1 MANLSRYN
9 SGIFDKSEIGA
20 SESVLGHLTQEQGMS
35 LEVALQRLAPNVK
48 AMEKETKVA
57 ATACTALA
65 IGTGLIGLMVATTP
79 GGLVAGSLPLISAAW
94 AAYEAKASNDE
105 APRRS
110 AEFTLLATS
119 PTLTKRLY
127 AVVKANR
134 LDPALIIAVYD
145 QVVDAIEQALEDGTQ
160 VTESMI
166 NHLLKKLLETAAQQ
180 EVSISVPI
188 AAGNVVAIDAA
199 EVAEDFGYG
208 VLKDLPHEAESP
220 FVAPVTTASNECIQA
235 IVADAFSPQWIVGP
249 SQAGKS
255 TISGSIA
262 LALKDANLDV
272 WFLNLNHTEVS
283 PVEHLSSRVVTC
295 DIDSDSVEIQRG
307 AIMEALAM
315 LKELRSAEDVVLVV
329 DEFTTLLQSQ
339 SPLLATLKAA
349 LAETVER
356 TRSGGP
362 KRFQGMLAI
371 GTPFEPKELSKDVQ
385 PIAKAFTILPLLCS
399 ETQTSRG
406 KGHPSEADVRA
417 TAALSDISVDSI
429 DSADTRILGVRG
441 KYHGI
446 SHMNTFAPR
455 VKAQKM
461 PTIAQPPIAPVAQNP
476 IATQPVA
483 VAMGYSVASPV
494 AQQPTYSQGFKNS
507 NQPTV
512 DSLSGNGKALSE
524 QAIGTPGDAW
534 DEF

>member
-1 MANLSRYN
+1 MTNLSIYS

-20 SESVLGHLTQEQGMS
+20 SESVLGHLTQELGMS

-48 AMEKETKVA
+48 AIEKETEVA

-65 IGTGLIGLMVATTP
+65 IGTGLIGLLVAASP
-79 GGLVAGSLPLISAAW
+79 AGLLAGSLPLISAAW
-94 AAYEAKASNDE
+94 AAYEAKASHDE

-110 AEFTLLATS
+110 AEYTLLATS

-127 AVVKANR
+127 AVAKGDR
-134 LDPALIIAVYD
+134 LDPSLIIAVYD
-145 QVVDAIEQALEDGTQ
+145 QVVDAVEQALEDGTQ
-160 VTESMI
+160 VTEPMI
-166 NHLLKKLLETAAQQ
+166 NALLKNLLETAAQQ
-180 EVSISVPI
+180 EVSIAVPI
-188 AAGNVVAIDAA
+188 AKGNTVEIEA
-199 EVAEDFGYG
+199 EEAEDFGYG
-208 VLKDLPHEAESP
+208 QLRDLPHEAGSP
-220 FVAPVTTASNECIQA
+220 FVAPVTTASNDCIKA

-283 PVEHLSSRVVTC
+283 PVEHLSSRAVTC
-295 DIDSDSVEIQRG
+295 DIDSDSVEAQRA
-307 AIMEALAM
+307 AIMDALAM
-315 LKELRSAEDVVLVV
+315 LKDLRSAEDVVLVI

-349 LAETVER
+349 LSETVER

-362 KRFQGMLAI
+362 KRFQGMLAV
-371 GTPFEPKELSKDVQ
+371 GTPFEPKELAKDVQ
-385 PIAKAFTILPLLCS
+385 PIARAFTILPLLCS

-406 KGHPSEADVRA
+406 KGYPSEADVRA
-417 TAALSDISVDSI
+417 TAALSDIPVESI
-429 DSADTRILGVRG
+429 DSPDTRILGVRG

-446 SHMNTFAPR
+446 SHLNTFAPR

-461 PTIAQPPIAPVAQNP
+461 PTIVQTPIAPVAQNP
-476 IATQPVA
+476 LAAQPVA
-483 VAMGYSVASPV
+483 IAMGQSVASPV
-494 AQQPTYSQGFKNS
+494 AQKPSSFSQGFKRS
-507 NQPTV
+507 IDSTV
-512 DSLSGNGKALSE
+512 DSLPGNGKAISE
-524 QAIGTPGDAW
+524 QAKETPDNAW

>member
-35 LEVALQRLAPNVK
+35 LEVALQRLAPNVRV
-48 AMEKETKVA
+48 MEKETKVA
-57 ATACTALA
+57 ASVCTALA
-65 IGTGLIGLMVATTP
+65 VGTGLIGLLVAASP
-79 GGLVAGSLPLISAAW
+79 AGLIAGSLPLISAAW
-94 AAYEAKASNDE
+94 AAYEAKASHDE
-105 APRRS
+105 TPRRS
-110 AEFTLLATS
+110 AEYTLLATS
-119 PTLTKRLY
+119 PTITKRLH
-127 AVVKANR
+127 AVAKGSR

-145 QVVDAIEQALEDGTQ
+145 QVVDAIEQALEEGQQ
-160 VTESMI
+160 VTEPMI
-166 NHLLKKLLETAAQQ
+166 NKLLKRLLETAAQQ
-180 EVSISVPI
+180 EVSVAVPI
-188 AAGNVVAIDAA
+188 AAGNTV
-199 EVAEDFGYG
+199 EVLVEQAEDFGYG
-208 VLKDLPHEAESP
+208 TLKSLSHEAASP
-220 FVAPVTTASNECIQA
+220 FVAPVTTASNECIKA

-262 LALKDANLDV
+262 LALKDATLDI

-295 DIDSDSVEIQRG
+295 DIDSDSAEVQRG

-339 SPLLATLKAA
+339 SPLLATLKVA

-362 KRFQGMLAI
+362 KRFQGLLAI
-371 GTPFEPKELSKDVQ
+371 GTPFEPRELSKDVQ
-385 PIAKAFTILPLLCS
+385 PIAKALTILPLLCS

-417 TAALSDISVDSI
+417 TAALSAISVDSI

-446 SHMNTFAPR
+446 SHLNTFAPR

-461 PTIAQPPIAPVAQNP
+461 PTIAQPTIA
-476 IATQPVA
+476 PVA
-483 VAMGYSVASPV
+483 VAMGHSAPSAAHKPQAKAISPTFGYKGGV
-494 AQQPTYSQGFKNS
+494 
-507 NQPTV
+507 
-512 DSLSGNGKALSE
+512 LMGNGKALSE
-524 QAIGTPGDAW
+524 QAIGNPGDAW
-534 DEF
+534 DDF

>member
-9 SGIFDKSEIGA
+9 GGIFDKSEIGA
-20 SESVLGHLTQEQGMS
+20 SESVLGHLTQEQGMN
-35 LEVALQRLAPNVK
+35 LEVALQRLAPNVR
-48 AMEKETKVA
+48 AMEQETKVA
-57 ATACTALA
+57 ASVCTALA
-65 IGTGLIGLMVATTP
+65 IGTGLIGLLVAASP
-79 GGLVAGSLPLISAAW
+79 AGLIAGSLPLISAAW
-94 AAYEAKASNDE
+94 AAYEAKASHDE
-105 APRRS
+105 TPRRS
-110 AEFTLLATS
+110 AEYTLLATS

-127 AVVKANR
+127 AVAKGDR
-134 LDPALIIAVYD
+134 LDPALIVAVYD

-160 VTESMI
+160 VTEPMV
-166 NHLLKKLLETAAQQ
+166 NQLLKRLLETAAQQ
-180 EVSISVPI
+180 EVAINVPI
-188 AAGNVVAIDAA
+188 AAGNTVAIEAA
-199 EVAEDFGYG
+199 EVTEDFGYG
-208 VLKDLPHEAESP
+208 VLKDLPHEADNP
-220 FVAPVTTASNECIQA
+220 FIAPVTTASSECISA
-235 IVADAFSPQWIVGP
+235 VVAEAFSPQWIVGP

-283 PVEHLSSRVVTC
+283 PVEHLSSRGVVC
-295 DIDSDSVEIQRG
+295 DIDSDSVEVQRA
-307 AIMEALAM
+307 AIMEALEM
-315 LKELRSAEDVVLVV
+315 LKELRSAEDVVLVI

-339 SPLLATLKAA
+339 SPLLATLKVA

-406 KGHPSEADVRA
+406 KGYPSEADVRA
-417 TAALSDISVDSI
+417 TAALSDISVESI

-461 PTIAQPPIAPVAQNP
+461 PVAVAPVAQP
-476 IATQPVA
+476 SVA
-483 VAMGYSVASPV
+483 IAMGQGLIPPV
-494 AQQPTYSQGFKNS
+494 AQKPNVKPASPIFGYRDGVLVGS
-507 NQPTV
+507 
-512 DSLSGNGKALSE
+512 GKALSE
-524 QAIGTPGDAW
+524 QGNDEDVW